1 MSVAF
6 NKTEVFEG
14 IHSWDILVDGELV
27 GEMEKQKPSKYQG
40 NGVSGLVQDRQA
52 PWMWNAW
59 VILTDGAETI
69 HIDIPDGST
78 AWEAR
83 RIIQAAVR

>member
-1 MSVAF
+1 MTVAF

-14 IHSWDILVDGELV
+14 IHAWDIFVGGELV
-27 GEMEKQKPSKYQG
+27 GEMEKQKPSRYHG

-52 PWMWNAW
+52 QWIWSAS
-59 VILTDGAETI
+59 VTLDDGN
-69 HIDIPDGST
+69 IDIEIPDGST

-83 RIIQAAVR
+83 RLIKAAIL